1 MLGDGKSTIVS
12 NLAIIMAQ
20 SGQRVILIDADLR
33 RPRLHAIF
41 ALKNRPGLSR
51 MFVQQDVPLSEALQA
66 TEVPGLS
73 VLTAGYLPPNPLELV
88 GSDRMNMIL
97 HQAQEQA
104 DIVLIDA
111 PPVSAVSDAA
121 VLAKRMDGVLL
132 VISVGKTQID
142 ASQETLDQLNR
153 AGTKII
159 GVVLNDKK
167 ARKSRYYY
175 Y

>member
-1 MLGDGKSTIVS
+1 
-12 NLAIIMAQ
+12 
-20 SGQRVILIDADLR
+20 
-33 RPRLHAIF
+33 
-41 ALKNRPGLSR
+41 
-51 MFVQQDVPLSEALQA
+51 
-66 TEVPGLS
+66 
-73 VLTAGYLPPNPLELV
+73 LTAGYLPPNPLELV